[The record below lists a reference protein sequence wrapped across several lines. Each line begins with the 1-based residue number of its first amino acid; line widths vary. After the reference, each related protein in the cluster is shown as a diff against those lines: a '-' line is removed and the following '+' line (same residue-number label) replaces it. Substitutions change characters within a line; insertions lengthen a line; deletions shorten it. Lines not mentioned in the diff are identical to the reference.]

1 MRLPILLLA
10 VATAAAASDLDW
22 WKTALVYQI
31 YPRSFKDS
39 NGDGTGDL
47 NGITEKLPYLQETG
61 IDAIW
66 MSPIYRSPNYDSGYD
81 ITDYRSIQEEYGT
94 MEDFDRLLNVSRGLG
109 MRVVLDFVPNHT
121 GNESEWFSKSTTRTS
136 PYTDYYVWADGL
148 NATDENG
155 TLYEKP
161 PSNWVSSFRG
171 SAWQYHE
178 VRGQYYLHQFV
189 IGQPDLN
196 YRNNVVQE
204 EMKNV
209 LRFWLDK
216 GVSGFRV
223 DAINRLYEA
232 DPRNFSGLYPDEP
245 LSGAEGAVPDD
256 YEYLQHIYTENLFET
271 YDVVYDWR
279 DVLDEY
285 ITSQGEYKI
294 MMTEAYADLQLMI
307 RYYGTKTRNGSI
319 PFNFSFLGDINKD
332 STAWE
337 IKTVIDKWMTYM
349 PSGNVANW
357 VNGNHDQS
365 RMANRQGVDRVD
377 AMNMLALILP
387 GVAITYQGEE
397 IGMTDGYVSWNDTQ
411 DPQAC
416 NTNDPVNYYKK
427 SRDPNRT
434 PYHWDGSANAGF
446 SNTTGATWLPVA
458 SNYQTVNL
466 AAQMATQKSHYHFY
480 KDVAAQRKTP
490 ALQEG
495 DLDTRAL
502 SESLLVVT
510 RLLPGEAGM
519 LGVVNL
525 AAEAQTID
533 LTSLKIL
540 PSDLEVVA
548 SGVNCALEK
557 NATLTKSSIPV
568 SAHCALLFRSGIVGG
583 GNAAG
588 AHYLSLPL
596 LVLLVV
602 ATYSIT
608 ACFS

>member
-1 MRLPILLLA
+1 MRLPILLLL
-10 VATAAAASDLDW
+10 VATAASASDLDW
-22 WKTALVYQI
+22 WKTALIYQI

-47 NGITEKLPYLQETG
+47 NGITEKLPYLHDTG

-66 MSPIYRSPNYDSGYD
+66 LSPIYRSPNYDSGYD

-94 MEDFDRLLNVSRGLG
+94 MEDFERLLNVSRSLG
-109 MRVVLDFVPNHT
+109 IRVVLDFVPNHT
-121 GNESEWFSKSTTRTS
+121 GNESEWFNRSIAGEA
-136 PYTDYYVWADGL
+136 PYNEYYVWADGL
-148 NATDENG
+148 NATYDNG
-155 TLYEKP
+155 TVYTKP
-161 PSNWVSSFRG
+161 PSNWISNFRK
-171 SAWQYHE
+171 SAWEFNE

-196 YRNNVVQE
+196 YRSNYVQE
-204 EMKNV
+204 AMKNV

-223 DAINRLYEA
+223 DAVNKLYEA
-232 DPRNFSGLYPDEP
+232 DPNNYGGVYPDEP
-245 LSGAEGAVPDD
+245 LSGAANAGPDD
-256 YEYLQHIYTENLFET
+256 YEYLSHIYTENLLET
-271 YDVVYDWR
+271 YDVVYSWR

-294 MMTEAYADLQLMI
+294 MMTEAYAALQLMI
-307 RYYGTKTRNGSI
+307 RYYGTSTRNGSI
-319 PFNFSFLGDINKD
+319 PFNFSFLGDINKN

-337 IKTVIDKWMTYM
+337 IKTVIDRWMTYM
-349 PSGNVANW
+349 PSGRVANW
-357 VNGNHDQS
+357 VIGNHDQS
-365 RMANRQGVDRVD
+365 RVANRQGVDRID

-387 GVAITYQGEE
+387 GVTITYQGEE
-397 IGMTDGYVSWNDTQ
+397 IGMEDGYVSWNDTQ

-416 NTNDPVNYYKK
+416 NTDDPINYYLH

-434 PYHWDGSANAGF
+434 PYQWDSTAHAGF
-446 SNTTGATWLPVA
+446 SNTTGSTWLPVA
-458 SNYQTVNL
+458 DNYLTLNL
-466 AAQMATQKSHYHFY
+466 AAQIANPKSHYHFY
-480 KDVAAQRKTP
+480 KDVVTNRKSP
-490 ALQEG
+490 AIQEG

-502 SESLLVVT
+502 SESILVVT

-525 AAEAQTID
+525 ASEAQTID
-533 LTSLKIL
+533 LTSLRLL

-568 SAHCALLFRSGIVGG
+568 SGHCALLFRSGVVSYGG
-583 GNAAG
+583 AAST
-588 AHYLSLPL
+588 HYLSYPL
-596 LVLLVV
+596 ILL
-602 ATYSIT
+602 ALASYTIIRT
-608 ACFS
+608 NFS